1 MAKDNHQLLTFTLGS
16 EVYAMEVA
24 TTREVLEFTGLTPI
38 PRMPGWI
45 RGVLNLRGTVI
56 PVLDLK
62 QKLGMGRTEQSRD
75 SCILILELSL
85 DGEQTI
91 VGILADSVRE
101 VFEVEHAQIE
111 PPPRFGSQ
119 VSTEYLRGVGHRNGT
134 LFILLDV
141 QKIFAINELT
151 LAEAT
156 AQATEAAAIEYATTA
171 TTASRTEASSPN
183 DLSQQ

>member
-1 MAKDNHQLLTFTLGS
+1 MAKDKHQLLTFTLGS
-16 EVYAMEVA
+16 EVYAMEVT

-38 PRMPGWI
+38 PRVPSWI

-75 SCILILELSL
+75 SCVLILELSL

-101 VFEVEHAQIE
+101 VFEIEQAQIG

-119 VSTEYLRGVGHRNGT
+119 ISTEYLRGVGHRNDT

-141 QKIFAINELT
+141 QKIFAIHELT

-156 AQATEAAAIEYATTA
+156 AQATEAAAIEFATTA
-171 TTASRTEASSPN
+171 TTATAAKANSPN
-183 DLSQQ
+183 DLSHH